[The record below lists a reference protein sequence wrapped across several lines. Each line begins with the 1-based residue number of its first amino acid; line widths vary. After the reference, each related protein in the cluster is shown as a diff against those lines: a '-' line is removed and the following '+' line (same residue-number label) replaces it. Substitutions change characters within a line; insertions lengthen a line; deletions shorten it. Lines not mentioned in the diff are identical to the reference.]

1 MLVTLKENQYRPGK
15 QTCAMCRTVYP
26 RAREFKRM
34 KLFHFFPAM
43 ACIVACAPQDVPIP
57 SRSAQFES
65 FPKRLFD
72 TFETSCSGPGES
84 FKKTGNQVF
93 ECSEFLP
100 PKATAFLILNYD
112 GHPQELPQSVMRLTS
127 TKTNAGY
134 RVDAHVFFH
143 VPQKTGAAVEVPVES
158 KVLNQAIG
166 ELYQTMGGSP
176 N

>member
-1 MLVTLKENQYRPGK
+1 
-15 QTCAMCRTVYP
+15 
-26 RAREFKRM
+26 M
-34 KLFHFFPAM
+34 KLFHFIPAT

-57 SRSAQFES
+57 SRSAQFDS
-65 FPKRLFD
+65 FPQRLFD

-84 FKKTGNQVF
+84 FRKTGNQIF

-100 PKATAFLILNYD
+100 PKATAYLILTYD
-112 GHPQELPQSVMRLTS
+112 GHPQDLPQSVMRLTS

-134 RVDAHVFFH
+134 RVDARVFFH
-143 VPQKTGAAVEVPVES
+143 VPQKSGAAVEVPVES
-158 KVLNQAIG
+158 KVLNQAIS